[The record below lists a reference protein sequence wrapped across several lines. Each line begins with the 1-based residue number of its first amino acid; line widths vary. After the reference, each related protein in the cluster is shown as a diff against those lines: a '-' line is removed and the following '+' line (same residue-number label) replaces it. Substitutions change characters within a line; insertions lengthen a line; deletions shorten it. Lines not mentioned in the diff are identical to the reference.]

1 MNLVLDITN
10 YIGIVAFSVSGA
22 IKGIRKNMD
31 LLGVLVLG
39 FSTALGG
46 GIIADL
52 LLGKTP
58 PTNLTYLPY
67 PTVALL
73 SSLFT
78 FIFYKIFS
86 HVQKPLLY
94 ADAIGLAAFA
104 AAGSSLAYSVSSDVL
119 LVVAVGVLTSTG
131 GGVIRD
137 VLSNEIPLV
146 LTKDFYATVAI
157 LGSVIYYALR
167 YLGYSDLLATTVSFL
182 LALTIRVL
190 AIKYKWEL
198 PRIRI
203 ES

>member
-1 MNLVLDITN
+1 MNLVLDVTN

-22 IKGIRKNMD
+22 IKGIKKNMD

-78 FIFYKIFS
+78 FVFYKIFS

-104 AAGSSLAYSVSSDVL
+104 VSGSSLAYSVSENVL
-119 LVVAVGVLTSTG
+119 LVVTVGTITATG

-137 VLSNEIPLV
+137 LLSNEVPMV
-146 LTKDFYATVAI
+146 LTRDFYATVAI
-157 LGSVIYYALR
+157 LGSLIYFSLR
-167 YLGYSDLLATTVSFL
+167 QLGYSDLVTTMVSFTITL
-182 LALTIRVL
+182 VIRVM
-190 AIKYKWEL
+190 AIRNKWEL
-198 PRIRI
+198 PKIKV
-203 ES
+203 

>member
-1 MNLVLDITN
+1 MNLVLDVTN

-22 IKGIRKNMD
+22 IKGIKKNMD

-52 LLGKTP
+52 LLNKTP

-73 SSLFT
+73 SSLCT
-78 FIFYKIFS
+78 FLFYKIFS

-104 AAGSSLAYSVSSDVL
+104 VSGSSLAYSVSENVL
-119 LVVAVGVLTSTG
+119 LVVTVGTITATG
-131 GGVIRD
+131 GGVVRD
-137 VLSNEIPLV
+137 LLSNEVPMV
-146 LTKDFYATVAI
+146 LTRDFYATVAI
-157 LGSVIYYALR
+157 LGSLIYFSLR
-167 YLGYSDLLATTVSFL
+167 QLGYSDLVTSMVSFTITL
-182 LALTIRVL
+182 VIRVM
-190 AIKYKWEL
+190 AIRNKWEL
-198 PRIRI
+198 PKIRV
-203 ES
+203 